1 MNLLT
6 YLAFGLI
13 YVYVDM
19 LAAFVT
25 QTKRHAGIST
35 FCALIWPLAVAL
47 DIGFYFARA
56 RSHK

>member
-13 YVYVDM
+13 YVYVDT

-35 FCALIWPLAVAL
+35 FCALIWPLSVAL
-47 DIGFYFARA
+47 DIGFYFAQS
-56 RSHK
+56 RSRK